1 MLSFIL
7 LLIHVS
13 AGGGVEGAERKRGK
27 EVCFYFTSL
36 WVVGFGIRTG
46 VSVMSE
52 KTEALGETIP
62 GRLKS
67 EKTEIGYQNKP

>member
-1 MLSFIL
+1 M
-7 LLIHVS
+7 
-13 AGGGVEGAERKRGK
+13 
-27 EVCFYFTSL
+27 
-36 WVVGFGIRTG
+36 VVGFGIRTG

-67 EKTEIGYQNKP
+67 EKTDIGYQNKPWYGKG